1 MIYVPMCWSQLIL
14 WQLGQWLMV
23 ADSAWSTLQS
33 SAEFCAQIFG
43 AWGTSW
49 RAFHRRVSDRS
60 FDLSLSFRMVDESIL
75 SSLFLVRNSWKVWK
89 TSKFDLLFQMF
100 SNNWWKR
107 QVPEILRYIS
117 SQGPR
122 LRRTN
127 RRGCQVSSFMVSEGP
142 EAAKKKVVPLQASKC
157 QRDFVCSFLLND
169 IWDMYGYVGMMIA
182 RWCGQIWANLLEWPS
197 QMTPI

>member
-1 MIYVPMCWSQLIL
+1 M
-14 WQLGQWLMV
+14 
-23 ADSAWSTLQS
+23 
-33 SAEFCAQIFG
+33 
-43 AWGTSW
+43 
-49 RAFHRRVSDRS
+49 
-60 FDLSLSFRMVDESIL
+60 
-75 SSLFLVRNSWKVWK
+75 
-89 TSKFDLLFQMF
+89 
-100 SNNWWKR
+100 
-107 QVPEILRYIS
+107 PEILRYIS

-182 RWCGQIWANLLEWPS
+182 R
-197 QMTPI
+197 